1 MKTNN
6 NSQNPQIAINS
17 YQAALVYIELGFR
30 VFPCRL
36 DKTPA
41 VKGWKAYALTR
52 EEIDKKY
59 PRGKYL
65 YGIHCNQG
73 FFAFDK
79 DPYNKEWNKKS
90 QEISEILEGYCRVTQ
105 KTMNK
110 GTHFLV
116 RGDFPNSTSILAK
129 GIDTKGSGGYII
141 IYNNPYSIKHESISD
156 FLALMPHVD
165 EIVKE
170 IALISHGNEALKKLG
185 YAHKINKIEYK
196 KPDIWQEGE
205 RDTEFYKELT
215 RCMKAGDKEG
225 VILAIEKARRSG
237 LSEKE
242 IAYKVRYYAKILGFP
257 VTGLDILEPAKPT
270 IEQSTGINNHKNN
283 KTQPI
288 SKKIVKPTPEQSRF
302 FNKERNYNLEDIQSM
317 QEITYSEFI
326 PGLLLHHNLNFLTGP
341 RKIGKS
347 RFFYLLLGQRLK
359 ELNKK
364 AVILSIENDAKIMIK
379 PVLKQLG
386 LEKYFLWADPG
397 LGKYFSVNAT
407 YPEKIQTF
415 LSDCEKILSQNK
427 DIEGFFV
434 DPTPQVLLD
443 YNNEQLV
450 VTYLDGLATIS
461 KEKEI
466 CTLAVRNFGKNKDY
480 EGIDKNKGSTGQ
492 SDYARNFLLALECHP
507 RSFLFQKALKF
518 FKENHPNED
527 EQKFLKALVITNK
540 YASSLQKPTGFLG
553 YLKLEDVDGYSK
565 PHAIPYLAPNLN
577 QIELNHCEFL
587 SSMESGRKTILQI
600 IELLRKKK
608 KLTADEIRDYLPWI
622 DKTEIS
628 QTLSNYSNPRKRKD
642 GTSPYV
648 KRLNQKDF
656 LYSII
661 A

>member
-1 MKTNN
+1 MDINKKPQ
-6 NSQNPQIAINS
+6 NSQIAINS
-17 YQAALVYIELGFR
+17 YQVALVYIELGFR
-30 VFPCRL
+30 IFPCKL

-79 DPYNKEWNKKS
+79 DQYNKEWNKKS
-90 QEISEILEGYCRVTQ
+90 QEISEILEAHCRVTQ

-141 IYNNPYSIKHESISD
+141 IYNNPYSIKHDSISD

-196 KPDIWQEGE
+196 KPDVWEEGE

-215 RCMKAGDKEG
+215 RCMRDGDKEG

-242 IAYKVRYYAKILGFP
+242 IAYKVRYYAKKIGAP
-257 VTGLDILEPAKPT
+257 VTGFDILEPAKPT
-270 IEQSTGINNHKNN
+270 PEQATGTNKKN
-283 KTQPI
+283 
-288 SKKIVKPTPEQSRF
+288 KIVKPTPEQSRF
-302 FNKERNYNLEDIQSM
+302 FNKKPNYNLEDMQSM
-317 QEITYSEFI
+317 EQITYNEFI
-326 PGLLLHHNLNFLTGP
+326 PGLLLHHNLNLLTGP
-341 RKIGKS
+341 KKIGKS

-364 AVILSIENDAKIMIK
+364 AIILSIENDAKDMIK
-379 PVLKQLG
+379 PVLQKIG
-386 LEKYFLWADPG
+386 LEQCFLWADPG
-397 LGKYFSVNAT
+397 LGKYFPVNAT

-415 LSDCEKILSQNK
+415 LERCENILSQSN
-427 DIEGFFV
+427 DIEGFFL

-450 VTYLDGLATIS
+450 VMYFDGLATIS
-461 KEKEI
+461 KEQKV
-466 CTLAVRNFGKNKDY
+466 CTLAVRNFGKNILY
-480 EGIDKNKGSTGQ
+480 SGLDKSKGSTAQG
-492 SDYARNFLLALECHP
+492 DYVRNFLLALDCHP
-507 RSFLFQKALKF
+507 RSFLFQKGLKA
-518 FKENHPNED
+518 FKENHPNDD
-527 EQKFLKALVITNK
+527 EQKYLKPLIITNK

-587 SSMESGRKTILQI
+587 SSMESGRKPILQI
-600 IELLRKKK
+600 IELLRKKR

-622 DKTEIS
+622 DKTDIT
-628 QTLSNYSNPRKRKD
+628 QTLYNYSHERKRAD
-642 GTSPYV
+642 GTMPYV
-648 KRLNQKDF
+648 KRLILKNH
-656 LYSII
+656 LYSNIP
-661 A
+661 